1 MKLVALLLLL
11 LVSQIYTDECT
22 NKQNPS
28 GESDCTSLKVS
39 EGYFKCCYVYSKG
52 TIMGMSSESKECL
65 HIDQAIYDN
74 IETYV
79 DTVIKTSEAMGG
91 KVDKY
96 SIECSSK
103 YLVLSIFSLLFLL

>member
-22 NKQNPS
+22 NKYNPS

-39 EGYFKCCYVYSKG
+39 EGYFKCCYVYTKG
-52 TIMGMSSESKECL
+52 SVLGVNQESKECE
-65 HIDQAIYDN
+65 HINQAQYDN
-74 IETYV
+74 IETIV
-79 DTVIKTSEAMGG
+79 DTQIKAIEAMGG
-91 KVDKY
+91 KVDKF